1 MSEIVVQETQRGVL
15 KSGGKPM
22 PIVPQDYDGCYRMA
36 QVLSASNMTPK
47 GVDVNDTCV
56 AIMMGME
63 IGLTPMN
70 AIQNIAVI
78 NGRPSIWGD
87 AAMALVRGSGLV
99 EYIEENQFEEN
110 GKKVATCKVHRKGEP
125 NAHTVKFTQQ
135 QAITAGLWGGNVW
148 KKYPER
154 MLQMRARAYALRDV
168 FPDVLKGISIAE
180 EVRDYST
187 VDTAQPVAKTQQV
200 LSKPPTTVDMDLDKK
215 PEPEIQGE
223 VEEVTPEPEM
233 ATADDI
239 PVNPETVLEN
249 IKTDLANAETLDDI
263 ENARDANHGDIKDL
277 PKTYQQTVNEMFT
290 KRVDEL
296 ELV

>member
-180 EVRDYST
+180 EVRDYNT
-187 VDTAQPVAKTQQV
+187 ADTAQPVAKTQQV

-223 VEEVTPEPEM
+223 VEEVAPEPEI

-239 PVNPETVLEN
+239 PVNPETVLEQL
-249 IKTDLANAETLDDI
+249 KTDLDTAENQAEVEQAWAANDEEIQKMLPNYMADAAKLYDDRLAEV
-263 ENARDANHGDIKDL
+263 G
-277 PKTYQQTVNEMFT
+277 
-290 KRVDEL
+290 
-296 ELV
+296 